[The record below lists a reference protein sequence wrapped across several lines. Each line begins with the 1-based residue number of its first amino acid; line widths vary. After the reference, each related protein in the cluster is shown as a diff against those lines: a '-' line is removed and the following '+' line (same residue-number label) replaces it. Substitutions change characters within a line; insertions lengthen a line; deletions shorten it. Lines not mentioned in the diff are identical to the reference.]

1 MEVERSPLVYAEVF
15 KIENDKRNMSTLFK
29 RLASTV
35 SLLGFSVAIALP
47 SVAQSNFTPG
57 PSSPNTNQ
65 AAPSDR
71 DTGVPS
77 INNSPNQTSPNQ
89 TSPDQSVPGTVNP
102 ANRPVAPGQPFS
114 ATPNSGDQTI
124 DAIVRTNPSFE
135 LFNAL
140 LGVANS
146 QGILTNQLSG
156 DSNYTVFAPTDA
168 ALAQIPPATFKAL
181 VQPENRD
188 LLARVLENHIVKGK
202 VSSADLTSQQ
212 VRSMGGN
219 AMAAQGGSGTLT
231 IGNAR
236 VIGPDIQASNGIIH
250 AVDNVIL
257 PADLQAQLSGLSA
270 QPSTPNQ
277 GVR

>member
-1 MEVERSPLVYAEVF
+1 
-15 KIENDKRNMSTLFK
+15 MSTLFK
-29 RLASTV
+29 RLATTV

-47 SVAQSNFTPG
+47 SMAQSNFTPG

-65 AAPSDR
+65 AAPTDR
-71 DTGVPS
+71 DTGVPP
-77 INNSPNQTSPNQ
+77 INNTSPNPNQTV
-89 TSPDQSVPGTVNP
+89 SVS
-102 ANRPVAPGQPFS
+102 ANS
-114 ATPNSGDQTI
+114 SSQTI

-146 QGILTNQLSG
+146 EGIVTTQLLSSN
-156 DSNYTVFAPTDA
+156 DNYTVFAPTDA

-202 VSSADLTSQQ
+202 VSSSDLSSQQ
-212 VRSMGGN
+212 VRSMGGSP
-219 AMAAQGGSGTLT
+219 MAAQGGTGTLT

-236 VIGPDIQASNGIIH
+236 VIGADIQASNGIIH

-257 PADLQAQLSGLSA
+257 PADVQAKLGGLSG
-270 QPSTPNQ
+270 QP
-277 GVR
+277 R